1 MRSYTGN
8 LVAENGSTR
17 ATTNTFKKGDGIRS
31 MIPETDVTVTALI
44 GGNEAGDDNID
55 FEAKYNLTEMKQGQL
70 YTVAADEFITS
81 INTDGVVI
89 CY

>member
-31 MIPETDVTVTALI
+31 MIPESDVTVTSLM
-44 GGNEAGDDNID
+44 GGNEAGESNID
-55 FEAKYNLTEMKQGQL
+55 FKTKYNLTEMKQGQL
-70 YTVAADEFITS
+70 YSLAADEFVTS